1 VPITRKLHT
10 FKVGDRV
17 KPSKEYV
24 KFFKD
29 NDKSRHNILMTGTV
43 IKLPTSMTINV
54 KWDHRKTVVPIH
66 HTYLEKI
73 NDTS

>member
-1 VPITRKLHT
+1 VPITRELHT

-24 KFFKD
+24 KSFKD
-29 NDKSRHNILMTGTV
+29 NDKSRHNIPMIGTV
-43 IKLPTSMTINV
+43 IKLSNSMTINV

-66 HTYLEKI
+66 YSYIEKI